1 MNTFN
6 YQDAQLELNKRIDGG
21 EVPEGAIAVEG
32 YGFGFKGGHKNLT
45 YTERRGPQDDLQDI
59 IGVGGRWFFVH
70 VLEPSFSYAAHH
82 YGGKNYANRGELMT
96 GQLERYGLE

>member
-6 YQDAQLELNKRIDGG
+6 YQDAQLELNKRIGGG

-32 YGFGFKGGHKNLT
+32 YGFAFKGGHKNLT

-70 VLEPSFSYAAHH
+70 IRALFFLCGASLRRENLRKP
-82 YGGKNYANRGELMT
+82 R
-96 GQLERYGLE
+96 